1 MTWLILCDAAELA
14 IECGL
19 VLARLGAD
27 AETRVELDPLS
38 AARARDWGSARVA
51 FVVQTPPSPEA
62 LVELSA
68 AWPADT
74 PPPLLA
80 ICSPEQRAIAARDLA
95 TDLGIASVTEVSALG
110 SMLSLIEGQPVEPW
124 VASTR
129 TLDSLMRA
137 RLGNCFTMGER
148 GAPAIESAGSG
159 LLSHRAGE
167 SLRII
172 GTPRDVRE
180 AVESLKAAALPARE
194 TMPTVQGVDIAEVL
208 DAIFGPSRELSDP
221 ASKRAL
227 SHYDIPLPVEDLC
240 TSPSRASA
248 EAARIGFP
256 VRVSLAS
263 PDLRVWD
270 HPDLIS
276 DGITNGAGVRDV
288 FRQLMAM
295 ARDRAPDS
303 RLLGVTV
310 SATEA
315 VHALLGMRLS
325 PLPHGHVLVEIGF
338 ADPHGQ
344 ASEDRTFTLLP
355 ANEDH
360 LERALSRLRGVS
372 LILQGRARERRQTL
386 ETLADVLLR
395 LGAFV
400 HDCRDYVN
408 AVTVNPLA
416 LLVGGDVEI
425 REMSVEV
432 GDAFSRGLEAPDGA
446 LSGRKTG

>member
-1 MTWLILCDAAELA
+1 MRS
-14 IECGL
+14 
-19 VLARLGAD
+19 RLG
-27 AETRVELDPLS
+27 S
-38 AARARDWGSARVA
+38 
-51 FVVQTPPSPEA
+51 
-62 LVELSA
+62 
-68 AWPADT
+68 
-74 PPPLLA
+74 
-80 ICSPEQRAIAARDLA
+80 
-95 TDLGIASVTEVSALG
+95 
-110 SMLSLIEGQPVEPW
+110 
-124 VASTR
+124 
-129 TLDSLMRA
+129 
-137 RLGNCFTMGER
+137 CFTMGER
-148 GAPAIESAGSG
+148 GAPSIENAGSG
-159 LLSHRAGE
+159 LLSYNKEGQATT
-167 SLRII
+167 I
-172 GTPRDVRE
+172 GAPRDVRE
-180 AVESLKAAALPARE
+180 AVRSLSAAALAPRDA
-194 TMPTVQGVDIAEVL
+194 MPTVQGVDLPVVL

-227 SHYDIPLPVEDLC
+227 AQYDIPLPLEDLC

-248 EAARIGFP
+248 EAGRIGFP
-256 VRVSLAS
+256 VRVALAS

-270 HPDLIS
+270 HPDLVS
-276 DGITNGAGVRDV
+276 DGVMNGTGVRDV

-295 ARDRAPDS
+295 AKDRAPDA

-355 ANEDH
+355 ASEEH

-425 REMSVEV
+425 REMCVEV
-432 GDAFSRGLEAPDGA
+432 GDAFARGLESPEAAVAESSPLG
-446 LSGRKTG
+446 